1 MLEAPFA
8 GPKVKG
14 EYVRECAAATG
25 SQGRT
30 DNLLD
35 GRRTLLSGHGL
46 DARFG
51 TDGSYAS
58 GRGEYLQQ
66 PAPWSIM
73 SMRGDWPGLYHA
85 EDALRRRISRCQ
97 KALWHR
103 VWGLDD
109 RLPIWEKTGQ
119 PLACPLDTHTHMHRS
134 GGGGGLVAALRTQGR
149 ARRPV
154 YSETRDS

>member
-14 EYVRECAAATG
+14 EYVRECVAATG

-58 GRGEYLQQ
+58 GRGGCC
-66 PAPWSIM
+66 S
-73 SMRGDWPGLYHA
+73 S
-85 EDALRRRISRCQ
+85 LRHGVLCRC
-97 KALWHR
+97 
-103 VWGLDD
+103 
-109 RLPIWEKTGQ
+109 
-119 PLACPLDTHTHMHRS
+119 
-134 GGGGGLVAALRTQGR
+134 AATGR
-149 ARRPV
+149 AHTTRRV
-154 YSETRDS
+154 RCVGGYRDVKRLSGTGFGV